1 MDENS
6 IFRKTLNLIPPNIR
20 QFTYDIFGGKGDFT
34 EKDLSDSYKEELKG
48 IAEQSLNE
56 GRNTI
61 SYADYDQGTIDKSLL
76 TNLLSKNYNLKT
88 LIGSGKV
95 TLNENGEIIVTD
107 KFDFNN
113 AKDINSLADVKEM
126 MSGIVSAFKGEGENF
141 YGTGG
146 LYSALREVGTW
157 LGSNPDEG
165 SDIKINLGKY
175 KV

>member
-61 SYADYDQGTIDKSLL
+61 SYQDYDQGTIDKSLF
-76 TNLLSKNYNLKT
+76 TNLLSENYNLKT
-88 LIGSGKV
+88 LIGAGKV
-95 TLNENGEIIVTD
+95 TLNENGEIMVTD
-107 KFDFNN
+107 KFDFND

-126 MSGIVSAFKGEGENF
+126 MSGIVSAFQGKGD

>member
-20 QFTYDIFGGKGDFT
+20 QFTYDIFGGNKDFT
-34 EKDLSDSYKEELKG
+34 EKDLSDSYKAELKG

-88 LIGSGKV
+88 LIGS
-95 TLNENGEIIVTD
+95 
-107 KFDFNN
+107 
-113 AKDINSLADVKEM
+113 
-126 MSGIVSAFKGEGENF
+126 
-141 YGTGG
+141 
-146 LYSALREVGTW
+146 
-157 LGSNPDEG
+157 
-165 SDIKINLGKY
+165 
-175 KV
+175 